1 MLRVETE
8 RQLLEQPWVGAS
20 FECHAIEQIL
30 GRVQALGHRADPYYL
45 RTHDGH
51 EIDLVLEVAGMRLA
65 VECKLST
72 QPDRRDL
79 KRLTALADAI
89 GAEHRILLSRS
100 NEIIESNSGI
110 VCNLPWLLENMGR
123 LIRSAT

>member
-1 MLRVETE
+1 MDSFTWKSVKQFMDCHKRAPWPTSSTSTE
-8 RQLLEQPWVGAS
+8 SS
-20 FECHAIEQIL
+20 FA
-30 GRVQALGHRADPYYL
+30 
-45 RTHDGH
+45 
-51 EIDLVLEVAGMRLA
+51 DLVLEVAGMRLA